1 MFVVAQPYQFVKLNK
16 SAGIPISTTHTL
28 AGAVLGVG
36 RARGIGALNMRVVGR
51 IFLSWIITS
60 RWAQLSQSCS
70 FSCLGQFSVS
80 SPATFGA

>member
-36 RARGIGALNMRVVGR
+36 RARGIGALNMGVVGR
-51 IFLSWIITS
+51 IFLSWVITLPVG
-60 RWAQLSQSCS
+60 AALSIL
-70 FSCLGQFSVS
+70 FFFLLR
-80 SPATFGA
+80 AIFG